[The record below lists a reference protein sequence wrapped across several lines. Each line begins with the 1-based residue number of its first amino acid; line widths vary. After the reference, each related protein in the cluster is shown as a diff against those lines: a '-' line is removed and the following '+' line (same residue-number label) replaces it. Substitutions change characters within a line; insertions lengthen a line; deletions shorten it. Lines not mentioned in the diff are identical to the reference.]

1 MAPRSRHLVCVR
13 RSCRLQLKYSSLC
26 VEVLGSAQHRRA
38 SGLTALPQGPSLRSG
53 LKCPGP
59 SSLNRPHPPYSPTRP
74 NFPVVRVICGA
85 FAVPAAAGLGRR
97 RAVPSFRGHSFSA
110 CRPPR
115 PRRVR
120 RLRAPSSSSA
130 RFAFVHRSLDSALS
144 TSHLIRFMWN
154 PLSGS
159 PGSLIRYNLL
169 SCLPPLADLTRHS
182 TLPSR
187 RRLLLPSFR
196 PSRLPFSPS
205 DISTVASGH
214 LHRQDSHLLERQL
227 ASLHERTGFKPPSPL
242 DFALL
247 QRAVS
252 PSGK

>member
-1 MAPRSRHLVCVR
+1 M
-13 RSCRLQLKYSSLC
+13 
-26 VEVLGSAQHRRA
+26 
-38 SGLTALPQGPSLRSG
+38 
-53 LKCPGP
+53 
-59 SSLNRPHPPYSPTRP
+59 PT
-74 NFPVVRVICGA
+74 G
-85 FAVPAAAGLGRR
+85 AGLGRR

-120 RLRAPSSSSA
+120 RCAHPVLRRWDSPSSI
-130 RFAFVHRSLDSALS
+130 ALWTRHS
-144 TSHLIRFMWN
+144 QRPTLIRFTWN

-159 PGSLIRYNLL
+159 PDSLIRYNLL

-227 ASLHERTGFKPPSPL
+227 ASLHERTGFEPSRPFESPVTTGRVQDLKARLCNSLL
-242 DFALL
+242 D
-247 QRAVS
+247 
-252 PSGK
+252 SGSGN

>member
-1 MAPRSRHLVCVR
+1 
-13 RSCRLQLKYSSLC
+13 
-26 VEVLGSAQHRRA
+26 
-38 SGLTALPQGPSLRSG
+38 
-53 LKCPGP
+53 
-59 SSLNRPHPPYSPTRP
+59 
-74 NFPVVRVICGA
+74 
-85 FAVPAAAGLGRR
+85 
-97 RAVPSFRGHSFSA
+97 
-110 CRPPR
+110 
-115 PRRVR
+115 
-120 RLRAPSSSSA
+120 
-130 RFAFVHRSLDSALS
+130 
-144 TSHLIRFMWN
+144 MWN

-227 ASLHERTGFKPPSPL
+227 ASLHERRGFEPSVPEQNFWPPKEPRIGRLSARQSNRFPEVGAPGVRPVRQRFLRLPRSMAYGATRRSHFGTAVVVRPCTTRFAWLKTLLRIDERRSPRVRSRGSGYRQAGL
-242 DFALL
+242 RPTSLTKERTLVTHSSAFAT
-247 QRAVS
+247 ATW
-252 PSGK
+252 

>member
-1 MAPRSRHLVCVR
+1 
-13 RSCRLQLKYSSLC
+13 
-26 VEVLGSAQHRRA
+26 
-38 SGLTALPQGPSLRSG
+38 
-53 LKCPGP
+53 
-59 SSLNRPHPPYSPTRP
+59 
-74 NFPVVRVICGA
+74 
-85 FAVPAAAGLGRR
+85 
-97 RAVPSFRGHSFSA
+97 
-110 CRPPR
+110 
-115 PRRVR
+115 
-120 RLRAPSSSSA
+120 
-130 RFAFVHRSLDSALS
+130 
-144 TSHLIRFMWN
+144 MWN

-227 ASLHERTGFKPPSPL
+227 ASLHERTGFEPPSPL
-242 DFALL
+242 
-247 QRAVS
+247 S
-252 PSGK
+252 PGRGRQSSAQGFTFSTAGGDTSPGNLPHLSRSRSLVGSPRSASLAREKSPGLPPQIVAASHLGF

>member
-1 MAPRSRHLVCVR
+1 M
-13 RSCRLQLKYSSLC
+13 
-26 VEVLGSAQHRRA
+26 
-38 SGLTALPQGPSLRSG
+38 
-53 LKCPGP
+53 
-59 SSLNRPHPPYSPTRP
+59 
-74 NFPVVRVICGA
+74 RVICGA
-85 FAVPAAAGLGRR
+85 FAVPTGAGLGRR
-97 RAVPSFRGHSFSA
+97 RAVPRCRCHAFSA
-110 CRPPR
+110 CRPQR

-120 RLRAPSSSSA
+120 RLRAPSLRQRGSPSSIPLWTRHSQ
-130 RFAFVHRSLDSALS
+130 RP
-144 TSHLIRFMWN
+144 TLIRFTWN

-159 PGSLIRYNLL
+159 PDSLIRYNLL

-227 ASLHERTGFKPPSPL
+227 ASLHERTGFEPPSPVEL
-242 DFALL
+242 ARMHPLNN
-247 QRAVS
+247 
-252 PSGK
+252 PSSNELVADYA